1 MKHIHSYLSSR
12 VGAENTLSM
21 RLRQPSMRRKN
32 ETKTKHIDFGGVV
45 IEFKGMVSL
54 GCKLDEEIKI

>member
-1 MKHIHSYLSSR
+1 
-12 VGAENTLSM
+12 M
-21 RLRQPSMRRKN
+21 RQKN

>member
-1 MKHIHSYLSSR
+1 MKHIHIQLSSR
-12 VGAENTLSM
+12 FGAKNTLIM
-21 RLRQPSMRRKN
+21 RLRQPSMRQKN

-54 GCKLDEEIKI
+54 GCKLDEERKI